1 MSNYYYWGGYAP
13 STPIKVEGGIKAK
26 SKRGSIGDTWWSK
39 RWVSTLESF
48 GWSNRLERG
57 RKYARKGQVLEFDLM
72 SGKVEAKAQGSVKKP
87 YSVTIEV
94 QPFTDDEWDNAIKAM
109 SQRAIFAAKLLAGEM
124 PQDIEDAFNA
134 AGVSLFPDS
143 SKDIKTR
150 CSCPDSANPC
160 KHIAAVY
167 YILAEEFDRDPFMLF
182 NLRGRTQEEITEAL
196 RKSRTVMA
204 ESPPEP
210 DLSDVAVDTKGMEE
224 LKEAEGKYGGDG
236 SNVAERSIGD
246 FWSGTE
252 LESFSVDISPPD
264 VSAAIIK
271 RLGTPEFWD
280 SKEEFN
286 AVMGKFYGEVSRH
299 AIESAYGEPIELSDD
314 DDLITDD
321 MDTTRNQIKDVDIY
335 QLKVTLAHSKPPIW
349 RRIQVT
355 SDITLSDLHQ
365 IIQDAMGWSDEHLH
379 MFTIDGECYSGSDP
393 DSMFQQDD
401 EKIVKLSQV
410 ISGEGNKF
418 TYEYDFGD
426 SWLHNILVEKILTP
440 DPDVHYPVC
449 IKGKRA
455 CPPEDCGGISNYQY
469 IIYVLE
475 DPHHPRYE
483 DMLER
488 IDEYI
493 YPADFSLDDINVK
506 LSLIK
511 L

>member
-1 MSNYYYWGGYAP
+1 MSNYYYWGGYTP

-57 RKYARKGQVLEFDLM
+57 RRYARKGQVLEFDLM
-72 SGKVEAKAQGSVKKP
+72 PGKVKAKAQGSVTKP

-94 QPFTDDEWDNAIKAM
+94 QPFTDDEWDNAIEAM
-109 SQRAIFAAKLLAGEM
+109 SQRAMFAAKLLAGEM

-196 RKSRTVMA
+196 RKSRAVVA
-204 ESPPEP
+204 ESPSEPEN
-210 DLSDVAVDTKGMEE
+210 LLDVAVDTKGIEG
-224 LKEAEGKYGGDG
+224 AEGEDGGDG
-236 SNVAERSIGD
+236 EDVAELPIGD

-252 LESFSVDISPPD
+252 LESFSVDISPPE

-280 SKEEFN
+280 SKDEFD
-286 AVMGKFYGEVSRH
+286 AVMSKFYGEVSRH
-299 AIESAYGEPIELSDD
+299 AIESAYGEPMEFSEDE
-314 DDLITDD
+314 DD
-321 MDTTRNQIKDVDIY
+321 MVSGDTDTAKSQTKDVDVY

-349 RRIQVT
+349 RRILVT
-355 SDITLSDLHQ
+355 SDTTLSELHQ
-365 IIQDAMGWSDEHLH
+365 IIQDAMGWDDEHLH
-379 MFTIDGECYSGSDP
+379 MFVIDDEYYSESDP
-393 DSMFQQDD
+393 SSMFESTN
-401 EKIVKLSQV
+401 EKTVELSQV

-418 TYEYDFGD
+418 SYEYDFGD
-426 SWLHNILVEKILTP
+426 SWEHKILVEKILTP

-455 CPPEDCGGISNYQY
+455 CPPEDCGGISRYHY
-469 IIYVLE
+469 ILDVLE
-475 DPHHPRYE
+475 DLDDPEYE
-483 DMLER
+483 DITECFGGGL
-488 IDEYI
+488 DPKYF
-493 YPADFSLDDINVK
+493 DLDDINVR
-506 LSLIK
+506 LSLIM
-511 L
+511 

>member
-1 MSNYYYWGGYAP
+1 MSNYYYWGGYTP

-57 RKYARKGQVLEFDLM
+57 RRYARKGQVLEFDLM
-72 SGKVEAKAQGSVKKP
+72 PGKVKAKAQGSVPKP

-94 QPFTDDEWDNAIKAM
+94 QPFTDDEWDSAIEAM
-109 SQRAIFAAKLLAGEM
+109 SQRAVFAAKLLAGEM

-196 RKSRTVMA
+196 RKSRTVIA
-204 ESPPEP
+204 ESPSEPEN
-210 DLSDVAVDTKGMEE
+210 LSDVAVDTKGIEG
-224 LKEAEGKYGGDG
+224 AEGEDGGNGED
-236 SNVAERSIGD
+236 VAELPIGD

-280 SKEEFN
+280 SKDDFD
-286 AVMGKFYGEVSRH
+286 AVMRKFYGEVSRH
-299 AIESAYGEPIELSDD
+299 AIESAYGEPMELSDD
-314 DDLITDD
+314 DMVNGDTD
-321 MDTTRNQIKDVDIY
+321 MARSQTKDVDVY
-335 QLKVTLAHSKPPIW
+335 QLKVTLNHAKPPIW

-355 SDITLSDLHQ
+355 GDTTLSMFHQ
-365 IIQDAMGWSDEHLH
+365 IIQDAMGWSDSHLH
-379 MFTIDGECYSGSDP
+379 MFLIDGEYYSESDP
-393 DSMFQQDD
+393 DNMFNSID
-401 EKIVKLSQV
+401 ERTVKLSQM

-418 TYEYDFGD
+418 SYEYDFGD
-426 SWLHNILVEKILTP
+426 SWEHKVLVEKILTP

-455 CPPEDCGGISNYQY
+455 CPPEDCGGIGGYY
-469 IIYVLE
+469 HILDVLE
-475 DPHHPRYE
+475 DPDDPEYE
-483 DMLER
+483 NL
-488 IDEYI
+488 IEYFGGGFDPK
-493 YPADFSLDDINVK
+493 YFDINCINVR
-506 LSLIK
+506 LSFIT
-511 L
+511 